1 MYTGGFKDNER
12 SGQGKL
18 ESVPP
23 GNYLYDGEWVG
34 DLKHGEGFERKEE
47 DIWGIFEQKA
57 P

>member
-23 GNYLYDGEWVG
+23 GNYLYDGEWVS
-34 DLKHGEGFERKEE
+34 DLKHGEGFERK
-47 DIWGIFEQKA
+47 
-57 P
+57 